1 MVEYRVRL
9 VGIFVDKI
17 VANIII
23 TGLTVGIISVPVSV
37 IVMDKTVAPF
47 AAVIFVFITGTAN
60 RSVTV
65 SVIVVAEIS
74 LAAAVTGECP
84 VIIAITTNHAVLDL
98 VKIFTINNAAA
109 AAASYFTHIDSPLK
123 RKKTAGSSAASDGQ
137 FFMLILFLFV
147 SGYLLP
153 WLIVPVSFRL
163 CCVRR
168 ILQALY
174 QA

>member
-1 MVEYRVRL
+1 MEYRVRL

-65 SVIVVAEIS
+65 TIIIIFKIS

-84 VIIAITTNHAVLDL
+84 VMVAITTNNAVLDL
-98 VKIFTINNAAA
+98 VIILNVKNAEAAA
-109 AAASYFTHIDSPLK
+109 ES
-123 RKKTAGSSAASDGQ
+123 
-137 FFMLILFLFV
+137 
-147 SGYLLP
+147 
-153 WLIVPVSFRL
+153 
-163 CCVRR
+163 
-168 ILQALY
+168 
-174 QA
+174 